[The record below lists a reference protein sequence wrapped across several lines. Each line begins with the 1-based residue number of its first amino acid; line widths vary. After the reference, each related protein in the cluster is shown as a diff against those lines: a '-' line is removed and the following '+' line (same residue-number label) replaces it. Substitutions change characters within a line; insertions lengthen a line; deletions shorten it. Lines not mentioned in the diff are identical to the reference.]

1 MKKSTTI
8 NKAVQKAEARDV
20 ILIDNLDPQWMDY
33 LSHEEIEAFE
43 RGFQL
48 GKKAA
53 AKDDVFILPTDDE
66 EENATIIFV
75 GQEASIIKK
84 INAL

>member
-8 NKAVQKAEARDV
+8 IKAVEKAEARDV

-33 LSHEEIEAFE
+33 LSHEEIEVFD

-53 AKDDVFILPTDDE
+53 AKDDVFILPPDDE

-75 GQEASIIKK
+75 GQEANIIKK
-84 INAL
+84 LNAL